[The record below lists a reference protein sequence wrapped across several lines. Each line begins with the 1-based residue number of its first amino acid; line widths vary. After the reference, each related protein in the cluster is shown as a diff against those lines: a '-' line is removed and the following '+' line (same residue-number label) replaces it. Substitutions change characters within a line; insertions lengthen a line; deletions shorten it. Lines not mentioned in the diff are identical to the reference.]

1 MKISQEVKLFNHFK
15 TVGSITAV
23 EATDLYRI
31 RSLTRRITNLRRAG
45 NKISSVQKVDALGQR
60 YVRYVM
66 SHPGLPRSPRRL
78 KVTQRVVPKA
88 PSLGLNPTYRG

>member
-1 MKISQEVKLFNHFK
+1 MALSQEEKLLKHFQ

-31 RSLTRRITNLRRAG
+31 RSLTRRITTLRSAG
-45 NKISSVQKVDALGQR
+45 NQILSVRKKDALGQL

-66 SHPGLPRSPRRL
+66 
-78 KVTQRVVPKA
+78 
-88 PSLGLNPTYRG
+88 PTSFRPVS

>member
-1 MKISQEVKLFNHFK
+1 MNISQEVKLFNHFK

-45 NKISSVQKVDALGQR
+45 NNISSVQKVDALGQR

-66 SHPGLPRSPRRL
+66 SQKDRL
-78 KVTQRVVPKA
+78 AAMASSR
-88 PSLGLNPTYRG
+88 